1 VNNTVKLII
10 AIAVPQLV
18 AILSGLASAAGTRE
32 WYPQLAKPSFTPP
45 SWVFGPV
52 WTLLYL
58 MMGIAAFLVW
68 KRGLEKPGV
77 RFALMVFLI
86 HLAVNGAWSILFF
99 GMQLPGIAFAEIVL
113 LWCAIGFTV
122 FLFFR
127 QSATAGAL
135 LVPYWGWVS
144 FASVLNFYIWRL
156 NV

>member
-1 VNNTVKLII
+1 MNNTVKAII

-32 WYPQLAKPSFTPP
+32 WYPQIAKPSFTPP

-86 HLAVNGAWSILFF
+86 HLAFNGAWSV
-99 GMQLPGIAFAEIVL
+99 PNSRVRCST
-113 LWCAIGFTV
+113 WRAIRISRSGVERTPSSS
-122 FLFFR
+122 R
-127 QSATAGAL
+127 QT
-135 LVPYWGWVS
+135 
-144 FASVLNFYIWRL
+144 RR
-156 NV
+156 

>member
-1 VNNTVKLII
+1 VSNTVKAII

-18 AILSGLASAAGTRE
+18 AILSGLASAGGTVD
-32 WYPQLAKPSFTPP
+32 WYRQIEKPSFTPP

-77 RFALMVFLI
+77 RLALLVFLI
-86 HLAVNGAWSILFF
+86 HLAFNGAWSILFF
-99 GMQLPGIAFAEIVL
+99 GMQLPGIAFADIIL
-113 LWCAIGFTV
+113 LWCAIGLTV

-127 QSATAGAL
+127 QSTTAGAL